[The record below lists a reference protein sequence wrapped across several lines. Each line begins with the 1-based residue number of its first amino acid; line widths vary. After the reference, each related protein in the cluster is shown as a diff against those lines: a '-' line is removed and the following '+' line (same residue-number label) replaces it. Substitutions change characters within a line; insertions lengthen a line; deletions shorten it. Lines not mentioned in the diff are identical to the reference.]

1 VQPLGPLHRLDSVSA
16 EEEGG
21 GGAGLLEEKPLVAE
35 LRGDGGGG
43 VGGAAPTPPTPG
55 LLIRRTQR
63 VGIWWRR
70 LKWLCRFL
78 SVGTGVSLAL
88 TTTGGLMRARR
99 VRAMYV

>member
-1 VQPLGPLHRLDSVSA
+1 M
-16 EEEGG
+16 
-21 GGAGLLEEKPLVAE
+21 AE

-43 VGGAAPTPPTPG
+43 APTAPTPG

-78 SVGTGVSLAL
+78 SVGTG
-88 TTTGGLMRARR
+88 
-99 VRAMYV
+99 